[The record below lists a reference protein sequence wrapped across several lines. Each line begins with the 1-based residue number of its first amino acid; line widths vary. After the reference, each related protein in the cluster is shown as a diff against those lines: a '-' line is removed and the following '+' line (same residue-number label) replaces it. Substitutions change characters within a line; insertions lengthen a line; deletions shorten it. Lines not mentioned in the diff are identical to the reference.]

1 MTLAYLALLGR
12 IMLLGYERIIVKQ
25 LGQRADSEG
34 AAFLFFAIATL
45 FLLPFLLFVGAPSS
59 YGFLPLVALGSFAY
73 AIAFV
78 LYVKSLSLGEA
89 SLVSPLYNF
98 NVLFLLILTAILLG
112 EPITALKIVGILLLF
127 FGASLLNRTGNLL
140 RSLGALFRD
149 RACLLMIVCSF
160 LMAIGRTIDGFV
172 VQDIPPML
180 YAFCV
185 YTGISLYLLV
195 YLLLTRRTG
204 EMLSLL
210 RNRPGIAVAAGAVNA
225 YAYVLLLFAF
235 TQIDV
240 SVAEPASMLGMIATV
255 ILARLIFK
263 EKIGRRLAAVI
274 IMIAGAWLLLY
285 NPVQRPGF

>member
-12 IMLLGYERIIVKQ
+12 IMLVGYERIVVKQ
-25 LGQRADSEG
+25 LGQRANSEG
-34 AAFLFFAIATL
+34 AAFLFFAVATL
-45 FLLPFLLFVGAPSS
+45 FLLPFLLFVDLPSS
-59 YGFLPLVALGSFAY
+59 YGFLGLVVLASSIY

-89 SLVSPLYNF
+89 SLVGPLYNF
-98 NVLFLLILTAILLG
+98 NILFLLILTAILLG
-112 EPITALKIVGILLLF
+112 ERVTVLKIAGILLLF
-127 FGASLLNRTGNLL
+127 FGASLLNRTRNLL

-149 RACLLMIVCSF
+149 RACRLMILCSL

-172 VQDIPPML
+172 VQDVPPML
-180 YAFCV
+180 YAFFV
-185 YTGISLYLLV
+185 YSGISLFLLI
-195 YLLLTRRTG
+195 YLLLTKRTG

-210 RNRPGIAVAAGAVNA
+210 RNRPGIAAAAGAVNA
-225 YAYVLLLFAF
+225 YAYVLLLYAF

-240 SVAEPASMLGMIATV
+240 SAAEPASMLSMIATV

-263 EKIGRRLAAVI
+263 EEIGRRLAAVI

-285 NPVQRPGF
+285 NPA

>member
-12 IMLLGYERIIVKQ
+12 IILVGYERIVVKQ
-25 LGQRADSEG
+25 LGQQSNSEG

-45 FLLPFLLFVGAPSS
+45 FLTPFLLLIELPSS
-59 YGFLPLVALGSFAY
+59 FGFLLLVALGSFTY

-78 LYVKSLSLGEA
+78 LYVKSLSIGEA

-112 EPITALKIVGILLLF
+112 EPITAFKIVGILLLIL
-127 FGASLLNRTGNLL
+127 GASLLNRQKNLL
-140 RSLGALFRD
+140 QSLGALFKD
-149 RACLLMIVCSF
+149 RACLLMIVCSI
-160 LMAIGRTIDGFV
+160 LMAVGRTIDGFV

-180 YAFCV
+180 YAFCL
-185 YTGISLYLLV
+185 YTGISLFLLI
-195 YLLLTRRTG
+195 YLLLAKKTG

-210 RNRPGIAVAAGAVNA
+210 RSRPKVAVAAGAVNA

-235 TQIDV
+235 TKIDV
-240 SVAEPASMLGMIATV
+240 SVAEPISMLGMIVTV

-263 EKIGRRLAAVI
+263 EKIGRRLVAVI
-274 IMIAGAWLLLY
+274 VMIAGAWLLLY
-285 NPVQRPGF
+285 A

>member
-12 IMLLGYERIIVKQ
+12 IILLGYERIVVKQ
-25 LGQRADSEG
+25 LGQRSNSEG
-34 AAFLFFAIATL
+34 AAFLFFAVATL
-45 FLLPFLLFVGAPSS
+45 FLLPFLLLVGAPSS
-59 YGFLPLVALGSFAY
+59 YGFLPLVALGSFVY

-89 SLVSPLYNF
+89 SLVGPLYNF
-98 NVLFLLILTAILLG
+98 NILFLLILTAILLG
-112 EPITALKIVGILLLF
+112 EPVTVLKIAGILLLF
-127 FGASLLNRTGNLL
+127 VGASLLNRTRNLL

-149 RACLLMIVCSF
+149 RACLLMILCSF

-172 VQDIPPML
+172 VQDVPPML

-185 YTGISLYLLV
+185 YASISLYLLV
-195 YLLLTRRTG
+195 YLSLTKKTG

-240 SVAEPASMLGMIATV
+240 SAAEPASMLSMIATV
-255 ILARLIFK
+255 ILARVVFK
-263 EKIGRRLAAVI
+263 EEIGRRLAAVI

-285 NPVQRPGF
+285 DPAL